1 MSASAIDGHP
11 MPGAPGAIAI
21 GADDAAFELKRLL
34 VAFLRERGYEV
45 RDFGCHSPDPVD
57 YPDVAVAVAEA
68 VARGEHDRAILVCGT
83 GIGMEIA
90 ANKVP
95 GVRAALCHDVYSA
108 SRARRSNDAQVLTR
122 GARVI
127 GLELAKRIVEE
138 WLRAEFECGRSAGK
152 VAKLAELD
160 RRYRKA

>member
-1 MSASAIDGHP
+1 VTPEELDGLP
-11 MPGAPGAIAI
+11 MHRTTGPIAI
-21 GADDAAFELKRLL
+21 GGDDAAFDLKRLL
-34 VAFLRERGYEV
+34 VEFLRERGYEV
-45 RDFGCHSPDPVD
+45 RDFGCHSPGPVD

-108 SRARRSNDAQVLTR
+108 GRARRSNDAQVLTM

-127 GLELAKRIVEE
+127 GVELAKRVVEE
-138 WLRAEFECGRSAGK
+138 WLRAEFEGGRSAAK